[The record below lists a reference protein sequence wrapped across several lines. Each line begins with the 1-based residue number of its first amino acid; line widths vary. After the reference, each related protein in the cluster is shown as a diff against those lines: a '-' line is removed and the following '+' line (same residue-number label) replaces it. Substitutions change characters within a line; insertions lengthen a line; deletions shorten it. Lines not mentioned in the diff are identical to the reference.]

1 MGNNSHRYGKEK
13 EECLWWENSRKFIVR
28 KDSSLNV
35 HWEVILMNVEVS
47 KLAIWIDDSFTF
59 KNIYSLR
66 SGEEPE
72 QKSEGESIRV
82 TISMMRTKWQEE

>member
-47 KLAIWIDDSFTF
+47 KLAI
-59 KNIYSLR
+59 
-66 SGEEPE
+66 
-72 QKSEGESIRV
+72 
-82 TISMMRTKWQEE
+82 